1 MSTDESLIFGQIA
14 LDKQCNPSSDC
25 SLDTGLIMV
34 YTVADSAA
42 HFYWGIIA
50 GQRTAV
56 LAAGAGGELLAFC
69 FLYPRSVYYSITPTL
84 LNLPASR
91 LCCIVEL

>member
-14 LDKQCNPSSDC
+14 LDKQGNPKSDC
-25 SLDTGLIMV
+25 SLDNGLILV
-34 YTVADSAA
+34 YTVAESAA

-56 LAAGAGGELLAFC
+56 LAAGAGRELLS
-69 FLYPRSVYYSITPTL
+69 FLSPLS
-84 LNLPASR
+84 
-91 LCCIVEL
+91 